1 MVMSAPPAWSQVEAA
16 FQKIWGYERFRPP
29 QDTVIRALLNQRDLL
44 AIMPTGGGKSI
55 CFQLP
60 ALLQTGTTL
69 VVSPLVAL
77 MENQVAELRER
88 NLSAA
93 VIHGDLDRFAKKRT
107 LQAVAQNRL
116 RLLYLSPET
125 LLNPAVWQVLCQ
137 PQVKLN
143 GLILDEAHCLVQW
156 GETFRPAYRRLGAVR
171 AALLQHRPPG
181 TTLPMAAFTA
191 TANPAAQKTLETV
204 LGLADPLRICLSP
217 YRNNLRLAI
226 KTVWTPRGRQRSLVK
241 FLQGYPG
248 QSGLVY
254 VRTRRVAETLAA
266 DLTCLGHKSLA
277 YHAGLV
283 ATKRRRIEADW
294 IAGKTPIVVCTSAFG
309 MGINKPDVRFV
320 AHYEAPGTLSEYIQE
335 VGRGGRD
342 GKRAD
347 ALTLVSERTGWFDTS
362 DRQQQQFFAQKQQQQ
377 IRRAQQLMEQLPKA
391 GNIQEIAR
399 QHRQAPIALSILHTT
414 GQLTW
419 QDPFHY
425 RIEAKGKRMQA
436 SGEMQA
442 AKEMSRFLYGKGCR
456 WQGLLR
462 AFGCESEAE
471 RMGGCGHCDR
481 CQAH

>member
-1 MVMSAPPAWSQVEAA
+1 MVASAPPAWAKVEAT
-16 FQKIWGYERFRPP
+16 FRKIWGYDTFRPP
-29 QDTVIRALLNQRDLL
+29 QDTIIQSILNQRDLL
-44 AIMPTGGGKSI
+44 AILPTGAGKSL

-60 ALLQTGTTL
+60 ALLQSGTTL

-88 NLSAA
+88 DLPAA
-93 VIHGDLDRFAKKRT
+93 VIHGDLDRFQKRRT

-125 LLNPAVWQVLCQ
+125 LLSPSVWEVLCQ

-171 AALLQHRPPG
+171 SALLQRKPPG
-181 TTLPMAAFTA
+181 TRLPVAAFTA
-191 TANPAAQKTLETV
+191 TANPAAQQTLSTV
-204 LGLADPLRICLSP
+204 LGLSDPLRVCLSP
-217 YRNNLRLAI
+217 YRSNLHLAV
-226 KTVWTPRGRQRSLVK
+226 KTVWTPRGRQRALVQ
-241 FLQGYPG
+241 FIQRFPR

-254 VRTRRVAETLAA
+254 VRTRQVAETLAA
-266 DLTCLGHKSLA
+266 DLTRLGHQSLA

-283 ATKRRRIEADW
+283 AAQRRRIETDW

-320 AHYEAPGTLSEYIQE
+320 VHYQAPGLLSEYIQE

-347 ALTLVSERTGWFDTS
+347 ALTLVSERTGWFDAS
-362 DRQQQQFFAQKQQQQ
+362 DRQRQQFFVQRQQQQ
-377 IRRAQQLMEQLPKA
+377 IRQARQFMRQLPEQ
-391 GNIQEIAR
+391 GNILDIAK
-399 QHRQAPIALSILHTT
+399 QHRQAPTALAILHAS
-414 GQLTW
+414 GQLDWT
-419 QDPFHY
+419 DPFNY
-425 RIEAKGKRMQA
+425 RIDKKGRQAKDSGDTQA
-436 SGEMQA
+436 Q
-442 AKEMSRFLYGKGCR
+442 KEMARFLYGKGCR

-462 AFGCESEAE
+462 AFGCEAEAE
-471 RMGGCGHCDR
+471 QMGGCGHCDR
-481 CQAH
+481 CQAK

>member
-29 QDTVIRALLNQRDLL
+29 QDTVIRALLAQQDLL
-44 AIMPTGGGKSI
+44 AVMPTGGGKSI

-60 ALLQTGTTL
+60 ALLQSRTTL

-88 NLSAA
+88 DLPAA
-93 VIHGDLDRFAKKRT
+93 VIHGDLDRFAKQRT

-125 LLNPAVWQVLCQ
+125 LLSPSVWQVLCQ
-137 PQVKLN
+137 PQVTLN

-156 GETFRPAYRRLGAVR
+156 GETFRPAYRRLGVVR
-171 AALLQHRPPG
+171 SALLQHRPPG
-181 TTLPMAAFTA
+181 TTLPIAAFTA
-191 TANPAAQKTLETV
+191 TANPAAQQTLETV
-204 LGLADPLRICLSP
+204 LGLSDPLRICLSP
-217 YRNNLRLAI
+217 YRNNLHLAI
-226 KTVWTPRGRQRSLVK
+226 KTVWTPKGRQRALVK
-241 FLQGYPG
+241 FLQNYPG

-254 VRTRRVAETLAA
+254 VRTRRVAETLAD
-266 DLTCLGHKSLA
+266 DLTRLGYNSLA

-283 ATKRRRIEADW
+283 AARRRRIEADW
-294 IAGKTPIVVCTSAFG
+294 IAGTMPIVVCTSAFG

-320 AHYEAPGTLSEYIQE
+320 AHYQAPGTLSEYIQE

-342 GKRAD
+342 GQRAD

-362 DRQQQQFFAQKQQQQ
+362 DRQRQQFFAQQQQQQ
-377 IRRAQQLMEQLPKA
+377 IRQAHQLMKRLPKA
-391 GNIQEIAR
+391 GNIQELAR
-399 QHRQAPIALSILHTT
+399 HNAKAPMALSILHTT

-425 RIEAKGKRMQA
+425 RIEAKGQRVA
-436 SGEMQA
+436 EAGEAQA
-442 AKEMSRFLYGKGCR
+442 AKEMARFLYGKGCR

-462 AFGCESEAE
+462 AFGCEAEAE

-481 CQAH
+481 CQAK